1 MNRGIV
7 ASTLKD
13 VARLASVSV
22 RTVCNVLN
30 DHPHVRDEVRRR
42 VRAAA
47 EELDY
52 RPNLLARTLRSARP
66 GTVALVLPETD
77 AARRRELAQRLVEVA
92 IDLGYVP
99 AGDAAAD
106 TARPCLVVV
115 DPS

>member
-1 MNRGIV
+1 MV

-22 RTVCNVLN
+22 RTVSNVFN

-52 RPNLLARTLRSARP
+52 RPDLLARTLRSGRA
-66 GTVALVLPETD
+66 GTVTLVLPETD
-77 AARRRELAQRLVEVA
+77 AARRRELAQRLVEAA
-92 IDLGYVP
+92 IGLGYIP
-99 AGDAAAD
+99 ADEVAAD
-106 TARPCLVVV
+106 AARPCLLVV